1 MRDYKCKIEHTGL
14 KSATFGAT
22 TAEAQIFCDSDL
34 LSSRNR
40 NNKIFEVRFG
50 NIVLGIHPK
59 KHVLLLNKILAA
71 VEEIVNAQKNTY
83 TDRIH
88 LE

>member
-1 MRDYKCKIEHTGL
+1 M
-14 KSATFGAT
+14 
-22 TAEAQIFCDSDL
+22 
-34 LSSRNR
+34 
-40 NNKIFEVRFG
+40 RFG
-50 NIVLGIHPK
+50 NIVLGIHPE